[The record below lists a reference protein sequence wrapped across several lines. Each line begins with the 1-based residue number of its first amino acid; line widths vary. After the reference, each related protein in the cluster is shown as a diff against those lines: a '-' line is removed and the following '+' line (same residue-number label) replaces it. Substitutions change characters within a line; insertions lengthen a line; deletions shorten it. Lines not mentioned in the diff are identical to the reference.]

1 MQIGRLFRFP
11 LPPFVS
17 IFIMD
22 RASSLESSPECDW
35 RLPSACQP
43 ISTLLITLLA
53 WSVGLVAVD
62 ARGQDRRA
70 ETPQHVRTQ
79 WTAADGLPIN
89 SVNDITQTPDGYLWL
104 ATGEGLV
111 RFDGLEFEEYPV
123 ERSTNA
129 SDKYIPNFILDI
141 KPIRTGP
148 SGTTLVAHTA
158 DRYLL
163 LFQNGS
169 FELLAEEVYTYDV
182 ASDGAVWLG
191 TARGVSVYRN
201 GRVERI
207 APQRIQAEVRRLAY
221 TEEGTL
227 WAGTRRQGAYR
238 RNSEGTVEHFTTT
251 DGLATNRVT
260 AFAEAPN
267 GTVLV
272 GTWAGLH
279 RWTGRTF
286 DRITS
291 PAPESLQIFQIRS
304 GVGTAPCWARTNR
317 GVYRCEDDQLVPFAD
332 AGSER
337 SPPTTFR
344 LPQFVQ
350 EGPEG
355 RVFVNTETALFRD
368 GAKLLDAG
376 GTLRSVFHDRQG
388 TTWIGTG
395 TEGLIQLRRATVT
408 TYGRPEGLPSNEVT
422 TVLQR
427 RDGSV
432 WMGTAGGS
440 LVHFREGDPRAYDLR
455 RKPVLVEDIW
465 TLHEDRSGQLWVG
478 GWHLLC
484 RFENGTC
491 ASPAPP
497 DPIPAEAFVSAVYED
512 REGRLW
518 IGTRE
523 DGLFRRASDGT
534 EPARWVHFTP
544 ENSGLPGWNVRYIH
558 ESPSGALWFGT
569 TQEGLAR
576 YQNDRFRKL
585 GPATGFSAAN
595 VKHVYQD
602 TTGIL
607 WVGTDGGG
615 LNRVDLRGADSLGA
629 AEITVFRKQ
638 DGLYQN
644 EIHQVLEDEQ
654 ERLWMNTNNGLFW
667 VRKQN
672 LEAFARGEISQ
683 IRSVS
688 YGLRDGMRNVEGSG
702 YGMPS
707 AMKAQ
712 DKRLWFP
719 TLGGAAVV
727 NPRRIAYQMSPLV
740 HVKALTSGN
749 RSLFEGAWG
758 EVSDTSL
765 SLSAARRT
773 FTIQYA
779 GIYLSDPSTVEY
791 RYRLRGMQEGW
802 VRAQSRRE
810 ITFSEV
816 PPGRYTFEVHAR
828 AEGGP
833 WSEKP
838 AQLTFAVAPYFYETW
853 WFYGLCVLAVALS
866 GYGGYRYR
874 VYALQKRQEQLETKV
889 TERTR
894 KLRLANGKLKE
905 AREEALAAAKAKSQF
920 LANMSHEIRTP
931 MNGVIGFSDLLAD
944 TDLSAEQREF
954 VQAIQSS
961 GNALLAIINDI
972 LDFSKLEAS
981 AVELEERPVQL
992 RGCVE
997 EALDALASKAAD
1009 KGLELA
1015 YLIGSD
1021 VPSVIR
1027 SDETRL
1033 RQVLMN
1039 LLSNAV
1045 KFTEEG
1051 EVVLRIQVA
1060 SSPSSPEEPYELHF
1074 SVRDTGIGIPEQKQ
1088 DRLFESFSQ
1097 ADASTTREHG
1107 GTGLGLSISYQI
1119 VEAMGGTMSVESEEG
1134 VGSTFHFT
1142 IQAKEET
1149 LSGEEP
1155 AASTTA
1161 PSLTGKRALVV
1172 DDHPTNRKLLLQLT
1186 EQWGMETTVVSSG
1199 EEALKHVEGSP
1210 PSYDV
1215 MLLDAD
1221 LPTTS
1226 GTTVLERVR
1235 EELDASTLPVL
1246 MLSSVRRNEGGADP
1260 KPEAWLHK
1268 PIKASALFETLDRSL
1283 GDEQKTASG
1292 DEEGHTEQ
1300 PSRHLL
1306 LAEDDT
1312 VNQKMLTHLLDR
1324 MGHDADVVTN
1334 GAEALD
1340 ALQEKTYD
1348 LLLMDVQMPEMDGL
1362 EATRRIRNEWPAAE
1376 QPYVIALTAAV
1387 TEEDRK
1393 RCREAGMDDFLSKP
1407 VKREDLAEA
1416 LRLVGNSSEPID
1428 SEEKNSNRP

>member
-1 MQIGRLFRFP
+1 MGRAF
-11 LPPFVS
+11 
-17 IFIMD
+17 
-22 RASSLESSPECDW
+22 SLQSDW
-35 RLPSACQP
+35 RLPSACQFV
-43 ISTLLITLLA
+43 SALLITFLA
-53 WSVGLVAVD
+53 WSIGLIAVD
-62 ARGQDRRA
+62 ARGQDRRV
-70 ETPQHVRTQ
+70 ETPQYARTQ

-89 SVNDITQTPDGYLWL
+89 SVNDIAQTPDGYLWL

-111 RFDGLEFEEYPV
+111 RFDGLKFEEYPV
-123 ERSTNA
+123 ERSTNT

-141 KPIRTGP
+141 EPIRTGP
-148 SGTTLVAHTA
+148 SGTALVAHTA
-158 DRYLL
+158 GFHLL

-169 FELLAEEVYTYDV
+169 FEPLAEEVYTYDV
-182 ASDGAVWLG
+182 APNGAVWLG

-201 GRVERI
+201 GHVERV
-207 APQRIQAEVRRLAY
+207 APQRIQAEVRRLTY

-238 RNSEGTVEHFTTT
+238 RDGEGTVEHFTTT

-267 GTVLV
+267 GTVWV

-317 GVYRCEDDQLVPFAD
+317 GVYRCEGGQLVPFAD

-337 SPPTTFR
+337 RPPTSFR

-355 RVFVNTETALFRD
+355 HVFVNTETALFRD

-376 GTLRSVFHDRQG
+376 GTLRSVVHDRQG
-388 TTWIGTG
+388 TMWVGTG
-395 TEGLIQLRRATVT
+395 TEGLIQLRRAAVT

-432 WMGTAGGS
+432 WMGTVGGS

-455 RKPVLVEDIW
+455 REPVLIEDIW
-465 TLHEDRSGQLWVG
+465 TLHEDQSGQLWVG

-484 RFENGTC
+484 RFKNGTC

-497 DPIPAEAFVSAVYED
+497 SPIPAEAFVSAVYED

-518 IGTRE
+518 IGTRG
-523 DGLFRRASDGT
+523 DGLFRRSSDGT
-534 EPARWVHFTP
+534 ESAQWAHFTP

-569 TQEGLAR
+569 IQAGLAR

-585 GPATGFSAAN
+585 EPATGLSAAN

-615 LNRVDLRGADSLGA
+615 LNRVDLRGADSFGA
-629 AEITVFRKQ
+629 AEITVFRER

-654 ERLWMNTNNGLFW
+654 GRLWMNTNNGLFW

-672 LEAFARGEISQ
+672 LEAFARGETPH

-688 YGLRDGMRNVEGSG
+688 YGVRDGMRNMEGSG

-707 AMKAQ
+707 AIKAQ

-727 NPRRIAYQMSPLV
+727 NPRGIAYEMSPLV
-740 HVKALTSGN
+740 HVEGLTTGN

-758 EVSDTSL
+758 GVPDTSL
-765 SLSAARRT
+765 SLSATQRT

-779 GIYLSDPSTVEY
+779 GIYISDPNAVEY
-791 RYRLRGMQEGW
+791 RYRLRGMQEEW

-810 ITFSEV
+810 VTFSEV

-828 AEGGP
+828 TEGGP
-833 WSEKP
+833 WSEEP
-838 AQLTFAVAPYFYETW
+838 AQLTFTVAPYFYETW
-853 WFYGLCVLAVALS
+853 WFYGLCVLAVVLS

-874 VYALQKRQEQLETKV
+874 VYAFQKRQEQLETKIAG
-889 TERTR
+889 RTR
-894 KLRLANGKLKE
+894 KLQQANDELKE

-961 GNALLAIINDI
+961 GNTLLAIINDI
-972 LDFSKLEAS
+972 LDFSKLEAN
-981 AVELEERPVQL
+981 AVELEERPVRL

-997 EALDALASKAAD
+997 ETLDALASKAAD

-1015 YLIGSD
+1015 YLIDSD

-1027 SDETRL
+1027 SDGTRL

-1051 EVVLRIQVA
+1051 EVVLRVQVA

-1074 SVRDTGIGIPEQKQ
+1074 SVRDTGIGIPEEKQ
-1088 DRLFESFSQ
+1088 DRIFESFRQ

-1107 GTGLGLSISYQI
+1107 GTGLGLSISYQT
-1119 VEAMGGTMSVESEEG
+1119 VEAMGGTMSVESEEE

-1142 IQAKEET
+1142 IQATEGT
-1149 LSGEEP
+1149 LSDEEP
-1155 AASTTA
+1155 AAPATT
-1161 PSLTGKRALVV
+1161 PSLAGKRALVV
-1172 DDHPTNRKLLLQLT
+1172 EDNPTNRTLLLQLT
-1186 EQWGMETTVVSSG
+1186 EQWGMETTAVASG
-1199 EEALKHVEGSP
+1199 EEALKHFEGSP

-1246 MLSSVRRNEGGADP
+1246 MLSSVRRNERAADP
-1260 KPEAWLHK
+1260 KPEAWLRK
-1268 PIKASALFETLDRSL
+1268 PIKEASLFETVVRSL
-1283 GDEQKTASG
+1283 GNDQKTASA
-1292 DEEGHTEQ
+1292 DEEGHIEQ
-1300 PSRHLL
+1300 PFRHLL

-1312 VNQKMLTHLLDR
+1312 VNQKMLTQLLDR

-1334 GAEALD
+1334 GVEALD
-1340 ALQEKTYD
+1340 ALREKTYD
-1348 LLLMDVQMPEMDGL
+1348 LVLMDVQMPEVDGL

-1407 VKREDLAEA
+1407 VKKEDLADA
-1416 LRLVGNSSEPID
+1416 LRLAGDSSEPMD
-1428 SEEKNSNRP
+1428 SEEENSDRP

>member
-1 MQIGRLFRFP
+1 MCP
-11 LPPFVS
+11 L
-17 IFIMD
+17 
-22 RASSLESSPECDW
+22 
-35 RLPSACQP
+35 
-43 ISTLLITLLA
+43 ISTLLVTSLA
-53 WSVGLVAVD
+53 WSIGLVAVD
-62 ARGQDRRA
+62 ARGQDRRDK
-70 ETPQHVRTQ
+70 TPQHVRTQ

-89 SVNDITQTPDGYLWL
+89 SVNDITQTSDGYLWL

-111 RFDGLEFEEYPV
+111 RFDGLEFEEYPI

-129 SDKYIPNFILDI
+129 SDKYIPNFILDVE
-141 KPIRTGP
+141 PIGTGP
-148 SGTTLVAHTA
+148 DGTTLVAHTA
-158 DRYLL
+158 DLHLL

-169 FELLAEEVYTYDV
+169 FEPLAEEVYTYDV
-182 ASDGAVWLG
+182 APDGTVWLG
-191 TARGVSVYRN
+191 TPRGISVYRD

-221 TEEGTL
+221 TGNGTL
-227 WAGTRRQGAYR
+227 WAGTRHQGAYR

-260 AFAEAPN
+260 AFAEAPD
-267 GTVLV
+267 GTVWV

-279 RWTGRTF
+279 RWDGRTF

-291 PAPESLQIFQIRS
+291 SAPEPLQVFQIRS
-304 GVGTAPCWARTNR
+304 EVGTTPCWARTNR
-317 GVYRCEDDQLVPFAD
+317 GVYRCEGGRLVPFAD

-355 RVFVNTETALFRD
+355 RTFVNTETALFRD
-368 GAKLLDAG
+368 GAELLDAG
-376 GTLRSVFHDRQG
+376 GTLRSVFQDQRG
-388 TTWIGTG
+388 TMWVGTG
-395 TEGLIQLRRATVT
+395 TEGLIRLRRATVAT
-408 TYGRPEGLPSNEVT
+408 HGRPEGLPGNKVT

-432 WMGTAGGS
+432 WMGTADGS
-440 LVHFREGDPRAYDLR
+440 LVHFREGTPRAYDLR
-455 RKPVLVEDIW
+455 GEPAVIEDVW
-465 TLHEDRSGQLWVG
+465 TLHEDQSGQLWIG
-478 GWHLLC
+478 GWNLLC
-484 RFENGTC
+484 RFENGNC
-491 ASPAPP
+491 ASPTPP

-512 REGRLW
+512 RKGRLW
-518 IGTRE
+518 VGTRG

-534 EPARWVHFTP
+534 KPAQWVHFTP

-558 ESPSGALWFGT
+558 ESPGGALWFGT
-569 TQEGLAR
+569 TQEGLVR
-576 YQNDRFRKL
+576 YQNDRFRGL
-585 GPATGFSAAN
+585 GPAAGLSAAN
-595 VKHVYQD
+595 AKHVHQD
-602 TTGIL
+602 TTGIF

-629 AEITVFRKQ
+629 AEITVFREQ

-654 ERLWMNTNNGLFW
+654 GRLWMNTNNGLFW

-672 LEAFARGEISQ
+672 LEAFARGETQ
-683 IRSVS
+683 HIRSVS
-688 YGLRDGMRNVEGSG
+688 YGVHDGMRNVEGSG

-707 AMKAQ
+707 ATKAQ

-727 NPRRIAYQMSPLV
+727 NPRRIAYRGAPRV
-740 HVKALTSGN
+740 HVEALTAGN
-749 RSLFEGAWG
+749 RSLFEETWE

-765 SLSAARRT
+765 SIAQRT
-773 FTIQYA
+773 FTIHYA
-779 GIYLSDPSTVEY
+779 GIYLRDPNAVEY

-802 VRAQSRRE
+802 VRVQSRRE

-816 PPGRYTFEVHAR
+816 PPGQYTFEVDAR
-828 AEGGP
+828 AEGGR
-833 WSEKP
+833 WSEDP
-838 AQLTFAVAPYFYETW
+838 AQFTFTVTPYFYETW
-853 WFYGLCVLAVALS
+853 WFYGLCVLAIAWS

-874 VYALQKRQEQLETKV
+874 VYALQKRQEQLEAKV
-889 TERTR
+889 AERTQ
-894 KLRLANGKLKE
+894 KLREANDELKE

-944 TDLSAEQREF
+944 TDLSADQREF
-954 VQAIQSS
+954 VQAIQNS
-961 GNALLAIINDI
+961 GNALLALINDI

-981 AVELEERPVQL
+981 AVELEERPVRLQA
-992 RGCVE
+992 CVE
-997 EALDALASKAAD
+997 DALDALASKAAD

-1015 YLIGSD
+1015 YLIDSD

-1045 KFTEEG
+1045 KFTEAG
-1051 EVVLRIQVA
+1051 EVALRVQVA
-1060 SSPSSPEEPYELHF
+1060 SPPASPEEPHELHF
-1074 SVRDTGIGIPEQKQ
+1074 SVRDTGVGIPEEKQ
-1088 DRLFESFSQ
+1088 DRLFESFRQ

-1119 VEAMGGTMSVESEEG
+1119 VDAMGGTMSVESEEG

-1142 IQAKEET
+1142 MQATEET
-1149 LSGEEP
+1149 LSDEEP
-1155 AASTTA
+1155 AVPPTA

-1172 DDHPTNRKLLLQLT
+1172 EDNPTNRKLLLQLT
-1186 EQWGMETTVVSSG
+1186 EQWGMETTAVSSG
-1199 EEALKHVEGSP
+1199 EEALRHFEGSP

-1226 GTTVLERVR
+1226 PTAVLEQAH
-1235 EELDASTLPVL
+1235 EELGADPPPVF

-1260 KPEAWLHK
+1260 KPEAWLRK
-1268 PIKASALFETLDRSL
+1268 PIKESALFERMVRRLGNDRRTVD
-1283 GDEQKTASG
+1283 GDGEHA
-1292 DEEGHTEQ
+1292 DQ
-1300 PSRHLL
+1300 PSWDLL

-1312 VNQKMLTHLLDR
+1312 VNQKMTTRLLDQ
-1324 MGHDADVVTN
+1324 MGHDAEVVSN
-1334 GAEALD
+1334 GLQALD
-1340 ALQEKTYD
+1340 ALREKTYD
-1348 LLLMDVQMPEMDGL
+1348 LVLMDVQMPEMDGV
-1362 EATRRIRNEWPAAE
+1362 EVTRRIRNEWPAAE
-1376 QPYVIALTAAV
+1376 QPYIIALTAAV
-1387 TEEDRK
+1387 TKEDRK

-1407 VKREDLAEA
+1407 IKREDLAEA
-1416 LRLVGNSSEPID
+1416 LRLVGDSSGPVD
-1428 SEEKNSNRP
+1428 WEEGNTDRSRG